1 VLKQLVA
8 RKSVATINR
17 EIETGPRLNR
27 VLGARTLTAIG
38 LGSMIGSGIFVLTG
52 TVAANHTGPAIT
64 LAFLVA
70 AIGCGLAAI
79 CYAELAALIPVSG
92 SAYSYTYATLGE
104 GVAWF
109 VGWNLAL
116 EYMMSAATVAVG
128 WSGYVVNLFEDFGV
142 HLPAALTSAPVAKAA
157 DHSLQATGAI
167 VNLPAVL
174 IVAAL
179 TWICYRGIR
188 ESASMNNIMVII
200 KVAIIVLFI
209 VAGLSYVDTANWH
222 PYLPENTGESG
233 HFGASGIMMGAAI
246 IYFAYIGFDTA
257 ATTAQEARNPQR
269 DVPAGILGALV
280 ISTVLYVAM
289 AAVMTG
295 MVSYTKL
302 DVAAPVAVA
311 LDEHP
316 SLFFR
321 PAGEDRRDRRHDLG
335 DPDVDPR
342 AAAYLHGDVPRR
354 PAAGAT
360 AEGAP
365 APSHAARRNA
375 RDRPD
380 CRGLRR
386 GVPDRHPGRAGLDRH
401 PARVHRGLRGRADP
415 ALYDAGSRPPVPRP
429 VRPAGVHR
437 RRADVPRPHAVPAAR
452 YLGTARDLDRH
463 RFRHL
468 FRIRVL
474 EQPAAEERGAL
485 VTAAVRFTSSARPGS
500 APSRSSSART
510 PRRPAPSGRPRSG
523 SARRRAR

>member
-8 RKSVATINR
+8 RKSVATMVR

-27 VLGARTLTAIG
+27 VLSARTLTAIG

-79 CYAELAALIPVSG
+79 CYAELASLIPVSG

-128 WSGYVVNLFEDFGV
+128 WSGYVVNLLEELGL
-142 HLPAALTSAPVAKAA
+142 HLPAALTSAPVGKGP
-157 DHSLQATGAI
+157 DHTLAATGAL
-167 VNLPAVL
+167 VNLPAVA

-179 TWICYRGIR
+179 TWVCYRGIR

-209 VAGLSYVDTANWH
+209 VAGLAFVDTSRWH
-222 PYLPENTGESG
+222 PYLPWNSGEFG
-233 HFGASGIMMGAAI
+233 HFGWSGVMMGAGI

-257 ATTAQEARNPQR
+257 ATTAQEARDPQR
-269 DVPAGILGALV
+269 DVPAGIIGALV

-295 MVSYTKL
+295 MVSYTEL

-311 LDEHP
+311 LDAHPELFWLGLPVKIGAIIGMTSVILMSILGQPRIFMAMSRDGLLPP
-316 SLFFR
+316 SLQ
-321 PAGEDRRDRRHDLG
+321 
-335 DPDVDPR
+335 
-342 AAAYLHGDVPRR
+342 
-354 PAAGAT
+354 
-360 AEGAP
+360 
-365 APSHAARRNA
+365 S
-375 RDRPD
+375 
-380 CRGLRR
+380 
-386 GVPDRHPGRAGLDRH
+386 
-401 PARVHRGLRGRADP
+401 VHRTHHTPHVGTLITGVIAAFFAGVFPIDVLGELVSIGILLAFTAVCAGVLVLRYTMP
-415 ALYDAGSRPPVPRP
+415 ETPRP
-429 VRPAGVHR
+429 FRVRFAPLVCTAGVLMCLGLTLFLPKDTWIR
-437 RRADVPRPHAVPAAR
+437 LAIWTAVGFAIYFGYGFWNSRLHKPAAR
-452 YLGTARDLDRH
+452 
-463 RFRHL
+463 
-468 FRIRVL
+468 
-474 EQPAAEERGAL
+474 
-485 VTAAVRFTSSARPGS
+485 
-500 APSRSSSART
+500 
-510 PRRPAPSGRPRSG
+510 
-523 SARRRAR
+523 